1 MADQFLSLT
10 DRQQLAK
17 TLSNVYDLKMG
28 PAARAAFLET
38 AGLGMVVSVE
48 PVSYTHLDVYKRQDP
63 ARSWRAADGAPR
75 LPGRRGRGQPAAG
88 ADRRAGRDGRSG
100 AD

>member
-28 PAARAAFLET
+28 PAARAAFRKHYDAEIAKKRDEYEAHRPLLENFKT
-38 AGLGMVVSVE
+38 
-48 PVSYTHLDVYKRQDP
+48 T
-63 ARSWRAADGAPR
+63 
-75 LPGRRGRGQPAAG
+75 PGPK
-88 ADRRAGRDGRSG
+88 
-100 AD
+100 